1 MSRLIPP
8 RPSQVPF
15 EQMKTVQVRIHRIKD
30 DMSEGWTPEAR
41 AKSREGAKALRKAER
56 RG

>member
-15 EQMKTVQVRIHRIKD
+15 EQMKAVNVRTHRMKD
-30 DMSEGWTPEAR
+30 DMTVGWTDEAR
-41 AKSREGAKALRKAER
+41 EKARSGAKKEQER
-56 RG
+56 RKRA